1 MIFVNGYLILWNKLI
16 RNLNKLKEDCEYSLS
31 TTDSETE
38 NFLIKKQNM
47 LNISGRSGH
56 IVNLTG
62 GYMGGWTC
70 LSKELFEED
79 FPITA
84 LGGDGCKCLREVIFI
99 TMVTIGQIKYVT
111 LSVKSRLKSQNR
123 IMR

>member
-79 FPITA
+79 FPILHWEEMA
-84 LGGDGCKCLREVIFI
+84 ASASGRSSSSLWL
-99 TMVTIGQIKYVT
+99 
-111 LSVKSRLKSQNR
+111 L
-123 IMR
+123 